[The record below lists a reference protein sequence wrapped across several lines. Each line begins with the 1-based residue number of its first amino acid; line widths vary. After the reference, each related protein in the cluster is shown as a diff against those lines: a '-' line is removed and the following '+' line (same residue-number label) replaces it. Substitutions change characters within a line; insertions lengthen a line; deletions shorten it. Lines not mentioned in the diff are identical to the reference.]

1 MTMLTIML
9 ADAAT
14 TAATPA
20 DWRAWLTPEMI
31 VSVLSTIAAIL
42 GWLGR
47 SKYQR
52 IATSIIAGVEAYRKD
67 GATPP
72 AQAGDVA
79 TAIRLRAEADGV
91 EALLKPLVKAI
102 TGASGPPPAVEG
114 GA

>member
-1 MTMLTIML
+1 MNAIILL
-9 ADAAT
+9 ADSAAN
-14 TAATPA
+14 APS

-31 VSVLSTIAAIL
+31 VSVLSTVAAIL

-52 IATSIIAGVEAYRKD
+52 IATSIIAGVEAYRRD
-67 GATPP
+67 DATPK

-102 TGASGPPPAVEG
+102 TGASGPPPAVGG